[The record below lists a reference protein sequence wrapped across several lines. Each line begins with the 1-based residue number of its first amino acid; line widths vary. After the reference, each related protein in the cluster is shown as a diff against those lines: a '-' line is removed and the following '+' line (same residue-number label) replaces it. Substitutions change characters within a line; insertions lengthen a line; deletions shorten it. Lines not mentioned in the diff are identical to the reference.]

1 MVSSACT
8 FATVSTVIQWNAF
21 AWNIENINIII
32 LTKMIIIIM
41 TLSSPKWSSYYN
53 DIVITKMIIIL
64 SWHYHHQCTWVKAGM
79 RLANIVTSF
88 AFWGRTECFWFSKK
102 TLPHIRWWWKCW
114 SWWWRCLWWCWW
126 CPIIFSPMTWASHSC
141 RDWKGNLLPQPI
153 PQTHSC
159 VPFVGDNDNVDVDD
173 DTDLSLPWCVGTI
186 LHPSLLPSSLQELT

>member
-32 LTKMIIIIM
+32 LTKIIIMIM

-53 DIVITKMIIIL
+53 DIVISNTPEWRQGWDSQIL
-64 SWHYHHQCTWVKAGM
+64 SPLLLSGEEQTV
-79 RLANIVTSF
+79 SDF
-88 AFWGRTECFWFSKK
+88 QKK
-102 TLPHIRWWWKCW
+102 TVPHIQWWCW